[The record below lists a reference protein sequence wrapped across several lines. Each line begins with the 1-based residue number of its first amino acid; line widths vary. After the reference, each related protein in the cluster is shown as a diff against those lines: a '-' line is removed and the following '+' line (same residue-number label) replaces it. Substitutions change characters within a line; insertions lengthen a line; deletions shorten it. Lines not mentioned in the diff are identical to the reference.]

1 VSRQSFIRALV
12 VALCLVAGAA
22 LIARASRSEAV
33 PPRQSFDTF
42 PAQIDGWRSDGMERF
57 DESVLAQL
65 RVDEYVSRVY
75 QQAEGRTAVGLYV
88 GYYRNQRQG
97 QTMHSPL
104 NCMPGAGWEPASK
117 RPLTIQVFERP
128 AGPASGAPARNIS
141 VNRLVIQKGLDRQL
155 VLYWYQSHGR
165 VVASEYWG
173 KVYTV
178 VDAIRMNRTDAAM
191 IRVIAQVVGDGAEAE
206 TAAEHVAV
214 RFTQA
219 VFPLLGQ
226 YLPS

>member
-1 VSRQSFIRALV
+1 
-12 VALCLVAGAA
+12 
-22 LIARASRSEAV
+22 
-33 PPRQSFDTF
+33 
-42 PAQIDGWRSDGMERF
+42 MERF